1 MSDLLKCLWCVAV
14 VLMAGILVESNP
26 LAEYSINNTNEYNIY
41 AKIDSLE
48 KNLQH
53 LQTSVI
59 NRNKLMKQIFLAITE
74 LNVDPA
80 MFDVDLKSPVLQT
93 KTKNDTSIGFT
104 TRLYPAIYSNP
115 SSIIRGGTIL
125 YNGGN
130 AYNGTVFT
138 CPSPGLYHFHVSVVT
153 NTETNGIWIYKN
165 SQQLTLAY
173 AGDGNSRRNGASTS
187 AAVLLNVGD
196 EVYLRPYTSPLH
208 VSGHSGFTGVKVN

>member
-93 KTKNDTSIGFT
+93 KTKNGIVISEEG
-104 TRLYPAIYSNP
+104 
-115 SSIIRGGTIL
+115 IL
-125 YNGGN
+125 I
-130 AYNGTVFT
+130 F
-138 CPSPGLYHFHVSVVT
+138 F
-153 NTETNGIWIYKN
+153 
-165 SQQLTLAY
+165 
-173 AGDGNSRRNGASTS
+173 
-187 AAVLLNVGD
+187 
-196 EVYLRPYTSPLH
+196 
-208 VSGHSGFTGVKVN
+208 